1 MNLFRSEEHVRKW
14 ARFDP
19 SAEGGIISLA
29 DLVKLFSESLFR
41 RRMDA
46 DYASRFPAYLGE
58 MIGAVGKFAE
68 THPFW
73 KPIHRTEKTAA
84 P

>member
-19 SAEGGIISLA
+19 ATEGGIVSLA
-29 DLVKLFSESLFR
+29 DLVKLFSGGLFR
-41 RRMDA
+41 RRMDT
-46 DYASRFPAYLGE
+46 DYASRYPEYLGE
-58 MIGAVGKFAE
+58 MIGVVGKFAE

-73 KPIHRTEKTAA
+73 KPPTA
-84 P
+84 